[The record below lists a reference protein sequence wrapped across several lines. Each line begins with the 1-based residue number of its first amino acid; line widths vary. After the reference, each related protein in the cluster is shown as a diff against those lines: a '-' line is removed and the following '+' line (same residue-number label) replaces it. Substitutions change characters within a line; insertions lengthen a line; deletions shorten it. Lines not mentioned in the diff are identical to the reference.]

1 MRKLKSYTA
10 GSALVGAM
18 LLAAGST
25 ALQAQAANSAAQ
37 VQNDAADIKSVTIK
51 LPPQSLFSVIA
62 FDYKQTKEAK
72 EARALFQ
79 SSAIPMATEYGFA
92 RHGALLINGTSIG
105 AYKPQGFLLT
115 SWPNQSAYDQFASD
129 PRWPEF
135 SELRRSIWNDIR
147 YYRDVQENGLSLT
160 LRSDKFYTLAIAHTD
175 PDNAA
180 DYDQYLANL
189 EGEVERNG
197 GRFVLKLINPNL
209 ESLSGANPPDQLTF
223 IEWDDADGAD
233 RLLRSDVY
241 KANRHLAA
249 SGTEELAF
257 YRLRP
262 SI

>member
-1 MRKLKSYTA
+1 MRRLKLCSA
-10 GSALVGAM
+10 HIALVGAM
-18 LLAAGST
+18 LLAPGCSP
-25 ALQAQAANSAAQ
+25 LQAQSVSSAIEG
-37 VQNDAADIKSVTIK
+37 QNDAAGIKSVKIE

-62 FDYKQTKEAK
+62 FDYKRTDEAK
-72 EARALFQ
+72 KARAEFQ
-79 SSAIPMATEYGFA
+79 SSAIPMATEFGFT
-92 RHGALLINGTSIG
+92 RHGALLINGPSIG
-105 AYKPQGFLLT
+105 RYKPQGFLLT
-115 SWPNQSAYDQFASD
+115 SWPNQSAFDQFAND
-129 PRWPEF
+129 PRWAEF

-147 YYRDVQENGLSLT
+147 YYRDVQEDGLSLT

-175 PDNAA
+175 PENAS

-189 EGEVERNG
+189 RDEVERNG
-197 GRFVLKLINPNL
+197 GRFILKLINPNL
-209 ESLSGANPPDQLTF
+209 ESLSGTKSPNQLTF

-249 SGTEELAF
+249 SGTKELAF